1 MNKLSNT
8 SISQTLQTFKIQ
20 TPTTQFITLSL
31 SDQQQINIKMM
42 INLYISLKAYK
53 TLISAKHTI
62 KVEYPAVLY

>member
-42 INLYISLKAYK
+42 INLYIYLSKLTK
-53 TLISAKHTI
+53 
-62 KVEYPAVLY
+62 P